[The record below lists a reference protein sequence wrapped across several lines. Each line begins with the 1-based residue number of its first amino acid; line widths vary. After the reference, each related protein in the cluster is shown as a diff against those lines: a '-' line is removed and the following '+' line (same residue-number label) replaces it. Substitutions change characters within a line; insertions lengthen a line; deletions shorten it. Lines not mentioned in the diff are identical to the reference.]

1 MTPGGARL
9 AALVRILTGAIFVA
23 EGMGKILGPFV
34 RGGFAKATTE
44 MLPQAWPFWR
54 ALLRSF
60 VLPHASAFGWIV
72 AIGELAVGMAL
83 LLGLWT
89 RLAAAGGAALMLSIL
104 LSQSDPGAGASW
116 DRWITAGLPTKFALL
131 LLLLLAAADA
141 GRVWGADAR
150 RIPVGGR
157 RGIRR

>member
-60 VLPHASAFGWIV
+60 ELPHASAVGWIV
-72 AIGELAVGMAL
+72 AIGELAVGIAL
-83 LLGLWT
+83 LLGLLT
-89 RLAAAGGAALMLSIL
+89 PFAAAGVAALKRSIRH
-104 LSQSDPGAGASW
+104 SQS
-116 DRWITAGLPTKFALL
+116 
-131 LLLLLAAADA
+131 
-141 GRVWGADAR
+141 
-150 RIPVGGR
+150 
-157 RGIRR
+157 